1 VDSDGQTYVVDQDF
15 KKVDVFRPA
24 ALPASAHYGPAAPAA
39 APATAQGPAAKP
51 AAPAATR

>member
-1 VDSDGQTYVVDQDF
+1 VDQYF